1 MKVFV
6 FFTIIYIVNSIRIT
20 SIPMNKVYPDPSSNI
35 YSKPSPSPSP
45 KPSASMQFRF
55 RSVYASVSA
64 RASVTPSIT
73 PSVIASV
80 IASVS
85 RNATLYKIK
94 LTDNQKIEDTK
105 INVNTEIKK
114 SKINHKFITIFIVF
128 IIMIFGYSSYK
139 YIYVIKKAKTKKVE
153 NQLPFYND
161 NFDNN
166 NNNIYLLQPH
176 SPKNQEQCYRRI
188 SSNSSMSNMSN
199 MESF

>member
-1 MKVFV
+1 MKIFV
-6 FFTIIYIVNSIRIT
+6 FFAIIYIVNSIRIT
-20 SIPMNKVYPDPSSNI
+20 SIPINKVYPDPSSSI
-35 YSKPSPSPSP
+35 YSKPSPSP
-45 KPSASMQFRF
+45 KPSASASMQFRF
-55 RSVYASVSA
+55 RSAYASVSA
-64 RASVTPSIT
+64 RASVTASIT
-73 PSVIASV
+73 PSV

-114 SKINHKFITIFIVF
+114 SKINHKYITIFIVF
-128 IIMIFGYSSYK
+128 IIMIFGYTSYK
-139 YIYVIKKAKTKKVE
+139 YIYVIKNAKTKKVE

-166 NNNIYLLQPH
+166 NNTIYHLQPH

-188 SSNSSMSNMSN
+188 SSNSSMSNM
-199 MESF
+199 ESF